1 LQDFG
6 DCTQSSQIEPH
17 LVQPLRARP
26 IATTPKNN
34 ANRLNM
40 ITHSPPRYHTAS
52 SQAFSSHPARLFIS
66 AECT

>member
-6 DCTQSSQIEPH
+6 DCTQSSQIGPH

-26 IATTPKNN
+26 IATTLKIN

-40 ITHSPPRYHTAS
+40 ADPLPAPSSYGLKSGIFKPR
-52 SQAFSSHPARLFIS
+52 
-66 AECT
+66 